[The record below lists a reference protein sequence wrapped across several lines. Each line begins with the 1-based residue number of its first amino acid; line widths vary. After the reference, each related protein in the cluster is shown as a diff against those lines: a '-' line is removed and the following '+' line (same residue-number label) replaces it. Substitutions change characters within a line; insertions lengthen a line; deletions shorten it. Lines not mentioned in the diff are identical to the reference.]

1 MDRVVIVG
9 GGFAGLAAA
18 RRLRR
23 EPVAVELVDQHN
35 FHTFQPL
42 LYQVATAGLDP
53 ADVAYPIRTVLRRAC
68 NVRFIH
74 GRVSGFDLSARSV
87 LLEDGRGLS
96 YDHLI
101 VASGATAAT
110 FGVPGVVDHALF
122 LYTLDDARWVRNQVL
137 AALEH
142 ADAAA
147 PDEVGAPVIVVVG
160 GGPTGVETA
169 GAMSELI
176 DIAIRHDRL
185 RLDPDRTRVV
195 LIDAKERVLPGFSP
209 AASAY
214 AERILRVRGVEVRLG
229 HGVEAVSTAG
239 VRLADGEL
247 VSASVV
253 IWAAGVTVDGTV
265 VASLTGRRGPGGR
278 VLVEPDLSLPGHPE
292 VFVVGDAAAV
302 PVPDGT
308 ARGAGTLEAGG
319 TQRFLPQLAQ
329 VAIQSGEHAARQVV
343 GRLGGR
349 PPTSFAYHDK
359 GVMATIGRRS
369 AVAQL
374 SSGTVFY
381 GTIGWIAWLVLHLV
395 YLIGF
400 RNRVV
405 VLINWAWHYFRW
417 PSGPRLIIG
426 DVPRGHRRSR
436 DKGASTAPSAA
447 GEPFHP
453 RPSASI
459 RATVAIWPPTARF
472 PCAERCPAPR
482 MPMLRPA
489 IDEVSQASPP

>member
-1 MDRVVIVG
+1 VVIVG

-18 RRLRR
+18 RRLGGK
-23 EPVAVELVDQHN
+23 PVEVEVLDQHN

-68 NVRFIH
+68 NVRFVH

-110 FGVPGVVDHALF
+110 FGVPGVMDHALF

-137 AALEH
+137 AVLEH
-142 ADAAA
+142 SDAAV
-147 PDEVGAPVIVVVG
+147 PDEAVAPVIVVVG

-169 GAMSELI
+169 GAMAELI

-185 RLDPDRTRVV
+185 RLDPDRARVV
-195 LIDAKERVLPGFSP
+195 LLDAKERVLPGFSP

-214 AERILRVRGVEVRLG
+214 AERILRTRGVDVRLG
-229 HGVEAVSTAG
+229 LGVEAVSTAG
-239 VRLADGEL
+239 VRLTDGEL
-247 VSASVV
+247 VTASAV
-253 IWAAGVTVDGTV
+253 IWAAGVTVDDTV
-265 VASLTGRRGPGGR
+265 AAGLPGRRAPGGR
-278 VLVEPDLSLPGHPE
+278 VVVEPDLSLPGHPE
-292 VFVVGDAAAV
+292 VFVAGDAAAIPGPDRTV
-302 PVPDGT
+302 PGEGHLETNGT
-308 ARGAGTLEAGG
+308 R
-319 TQRFLPQLAQ
+319 QFLPQLAQ
-329 VAIQSGEHAARQVV
+329 VALQSGDHAARQVIA
-343 GRLGGR
+343 RLEGR
-349 PPTSFAYHDK
+349 PTTAFAYHDK
-359 GVMATIGRRS
+359 GMMATIGRRS

-374 SSGTVFY
+374 SNGTVFY

-426 DVPRGHRRSR
+426 DVPARPPAGSR
-436 DKGASTAPSAA
+436 PGRID
-447 GEPFHP
+447 
-453 RPSASI
+453 
-459 RATVAIWPPTARF
+459 
-472 PCAERCPAPR
+472 CP
-482 MPMLRPA
+482 
-489 IDEVSQASPP
+489 ECHT

>member
-18 RRLRR
+18 RRLGG
-23 EPVAVELVDQHN
+23 EPVEVEVVDQHN

-53 ADVAYPIRTVLRRAC
+53 ADVAYPIRTVLRRVR
-68 NVRFIH
+68 NVRFVH
-74 GRVSGFDLSARSV
+74 GRVSGFDLSARTV
-87 LLEDGRGLS
+87 LLEDGREFS

-122 LYTLDDARWVRNQVL
+122 LYTLNDARWVRNQVL
-137 AALEH
+137 AALERS
-142 ADAAA
+142 DAAS
-147 PDEVGAPVIVVVG
+147 PDGTLAPVIVVVG

-185 RLDPDRTRVV
+185 RLDPDHTRVI
-195 LIDAKERVLPGFSP
+195 LLDAKERVLPGFSP

-214 AERILRVRGVEVRLG
+214 AERTLRARGVEVRLG
-229 HGVEAVSTAG
+229 LGVETVSAAG
-239 VRLADGEL
+239 VTLAGGEL
-247 VSASVV
+247 VTASVV

-265 VASLTGRRGPGGR
+265 AADLTGRRGPGGR
-278 VLVEPDLSLPGHPE
+278 VVVEPDLSLPGHPE

-302 PVPDGT
+302 PDPDGT
-308 ARGAGTLEAGG
+308 ALGEGHLEPGG
-319 TQRFLPQLAQ
+319 TRPLLPQLAQ
-329 VAIQSGEHAARQVV
+329 VAIQSGDHAARQVV
-343 GRLGGR
+343 GRLESR
-349 PPTSFAYHDK
+349 PTTSFSYHDK

-369 AVAQL
+369 AIAQL

-381 GTIGWIAWLVLHLV
+381 GTVGWIAWLMLHLV

-405 VLINWAWHYFRW
+405 VLINWVWHYFRW

-426 DVPRGHRRSR
+426 DV
-436 DKGASTAPSAA
+436 ST
-447 GEPFHP
+447 
-453 RPSASI
+453 RPSAGP
-459 RATVAIWPPTARF
+459 RPRYF
-472 PCAERCPAPR
+472 ECPECR
-482 MPMLRPA
+482 K
-489 IDEVSQASPP
+489 

>member
-1 MDRVVIVG
+1 VDRVVIVG

-18 RRLRR
+18 RRLGAD
-23 EPVAVELVDQHN
+23 PVEVEVVVVDQHN

-53 ADVAYPIRTVLRRAC
+53 ADVAYPIRTVLRRTRH
-68 NVRFIH
+68 VRFVH

-87 LLEDGRGLS
+87 LLEDGQELP

-110 FGVPGVVDHALF
+110 FGVPGVVEHALF

-137 AALEH
+137 AALES

-147 PDEVGAPVIVVVG
+147 PEETLAPVIVVVG

-169 GAMSELI
+169 GAMAELI

-195 LIDAKERVLPGFSP
+195 LLDAQERLLPGFSA

-214 AERILRVRGVEVRLG
+214 AERILRARGVEVRLG
-229 HGVEAVSTAG
+229 LGVEAVSAAG
-239 VRLADGEL
+239 VTLAGGEL
-247 VSASVV
+247 VTASVV

-265 VASLTGRRGPGGR
+265 AAGLMGRRGPGGR
-278 VLVEPDLSLPGHPE
+278 VVVERDLSLPDHPE

-302 PVPDGT
+302 PGPDGPALGEGHLEPDGT
-308 ARGAGTLEAGG
+308 R
-319 TQRFLPQLAQ
+319 RFLPQLAQ
-329 VAIQSGEHAARQVV
+329 VAIQSGDHAAHQVV
-343 GRLGGR
+343 CRLESR
-349 PPTSFAYHDK
+349 PTTSFAYRDK

-374 SSGTVFY
+374 ANGTVFC
-381 GTIGWIAWLVLHLV
+381 GTIGWIAWLALHLV

-400 RNRVV
+400 RNRMV

-426 DVPRGHRRSR
+426 DVPARPP
-436 DKGASTAPSAA
+436 A
-447 GEPFHP
+447 EP
-453 RPSASI
+453 RPGRI
-459 RATVAIWPPTARF
+459 G
-472 PCAERCPAPR
+472 
-482 MPMLRPA
+482 RPEC
-489 IDEVSQASPP
+489 DG